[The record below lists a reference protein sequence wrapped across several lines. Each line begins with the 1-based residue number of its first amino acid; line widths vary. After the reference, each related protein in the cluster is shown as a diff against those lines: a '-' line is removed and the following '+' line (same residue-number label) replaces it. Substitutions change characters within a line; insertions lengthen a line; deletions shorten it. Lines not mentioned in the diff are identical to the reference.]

1 MKVLEIGT
9 NALVPIHRIVYVEQV
24 ANQVRLYL
32 EHIQNGRGFITC
44 TFSTQADACGAVKEI
59 LQKMREE

>member
-1 MKVLEIGT
+1 MKVLEIGK

-32 EHIQNGRGFITC
+32 DHIQDGKGFVTC
-44 TFSTQADACGAVKEI
+44 TFPTQADACGAVKEI